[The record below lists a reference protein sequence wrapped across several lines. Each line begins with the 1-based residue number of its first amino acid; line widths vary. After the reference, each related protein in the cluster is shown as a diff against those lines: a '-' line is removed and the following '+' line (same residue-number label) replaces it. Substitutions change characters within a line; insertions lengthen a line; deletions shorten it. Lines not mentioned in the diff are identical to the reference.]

1 MKILILCILTAR
13 TCLGQ
18 GEQVSF
24 EQYNDTITEYLK
36 KHPDII
42 IANDEELAVATKNLE
57 ANEAKI
63 NAQNEKYANGDAT
76 YGEAVYAWDDL
87 SEEELSNTMT
97 GLTHPPDLERVNTPE
112 VLAHFDYLRKM
123 YNRQE
128 LPEFWDS
135 RNTTLTNSSS
145 GKH

>member
-18 GEQVSF
+18 GEQVPF

-63 NAQNEKYANGDAT
+63 NAQNEKYAKGMAN
-76 YGEAVYAWDDL
+76 YRQIL
-87 SEEELSNTMT
+87 FI
-97 GLTHPPDLERVNTPE
+97 PE
-112 VLAHFDYLRKM
+112 QFFLISYIL
-123 YNRQE
+123 
-128 LPEFWDS
+128 
-135 RNTTLTNSSS
+135 
-145 GKH
+145 

>member
-36 KHPDII
+36 KHPNII

-63 NAQNEKYANGDAT
+63 NAQNEKYAKGKANYRQILFIPEHSLKYT
-76 YGEAVYAWDDL
+76 YFLEAKLKLHLKKKSVFLAFFERIRAFSQLD
-87 SEEELSNTMT
+87 NTHN
-97 GLTHPPDLERVNTPE
+97 LTKFPI
-112 VLAHFDYLRKM
+112 
-123 YNRQE
+123 
-128 LPEFWDS
+128 
-135 RNTTLTNSSS
+135 
-145 GKH
+145 

>member
-63 NAQNEKYANGDAT
+63 NAQNEKYAKGKANYRQILFIPEQFFLNLLHSLKYT
-76 YGEAVYAWDDL
+76 FFLEAKLNLYLKKSPYFWHFFERIRAFSQLD
-87 SEEELSNTMT
+87 NTNN
-97 GLTHPPDLERVNTPE
+97 L
-112 VLAHFDYLRKM
+112 
-123 YNRQE
+123 
-128 LPEFWDS
+128 
-135 RNTTLTNSSS
+135 
-145 GKH
+145 

>member
-112 VLAHFDYLRKM
+112 VLAHFDNLRKM
-123 YNRQE
+123 YDRQNI
-128 LPEFWDS
+128 PATWDS
-135 RNTTLTNSSS
+135 RNQGITNRAS